1 MNRILIIDDDV
12 DTCNLLGGYLKSK
25 GHETEVAF
33 CGNKG
38 LQKFKTENFDLVIC
52 DYRLGDKEG
61 LEVLREIKEI
71 SPRTR
76 VIIITG
82 YSDIKTAVRVIKE
95 GAYDYI
101 SKPLI
106 AEEVLNVINS
116 SQKPDCDRLNQPDFS
131 ETKKP
136 GARSKKRITPS
147 GDFLKGVAPAIRNV
161 YREVDLVAFT
171 GYSVILYGESGTGK
185 EVIAKT
191 IHNQSPR
198 VGQPFIALDCGTL
211 SRELAG
217 SELFGHVKGAFTGA
231 HDDKAGHFE
240 IANGGT
246 LFLDEVSNLPYDVQA
261 SLLRVIQERKFKR
274 IGGTKEMSL
283 DIRIIVASNE
293 NLEESYR
300 KGRFRE
306 DLFHRLNEFSIVL
319 PPLRKRKPDISLF
332 ANYFLERV
340 NGELGKDI
348 TGIEHTAMESLVNYS
363 WPGNIR
369 ELKNVIR
376 RATLLADNGRIE
388 VQHLPW
394 HNDPV
399 AGVLYK
405 EGSVSLRHPFREK
418 EEGIHLKDAAS
429 HAEYETIMNVL
440 KQVNYNKSQAAII
453 LKIDRKTLYNKLKKF
468 QEELSNDN
476 RWKEF
481 LG

>member
-1 MNRILIIDDDV
+1 MKMNRILIIDDDV
-12 DTCNLLGGYLKSK
+12 DTCNLLSGYLKSK
-25 GHETEVAF
+25 GFETEVAF

-38 LQKFKTENFDLVIC
+38 LQKFKAGNFDLVIC

-61 LEVLREIKEI
+61 FEVLKEVKQI
-71 SPRTR
+71 NPRTR

-116 SQKPDCDRLNQPDFS
+116 TQRPEIDHADFR
-131 ETKKP
+131 E
-136 GARSKKRITPS
+136 AIEKKRPMGLKDKNRAS
-147 GDFLKGVAPAIRNV
+147 GWGDFLKGNAPVIRNV
-161 YREVDLVAFT
+161 YREVDLVAPT
-171 GYSVILYGESGTGK
+171 NYSIILYGESGTGK
-185 EVIAKT
+185 EVVAKT
-191 IHNQSPR
+191 IHHQSPR
-198 VGQPFIALDCGTL
+198 ANQPFIALDCGTL

-231 HDDKAGHFE
+231 LDDKSGHFE

-246 LFLDEVSNLPYDVQA
+246 LFLDEVANLPYDVQA

-293 NLEESYR
+293 DLEESYH
-300 KGRFRE
+300 KGKFRE

-319 PPLRKRKPDISLF
+319 PPLRKRKSDIPLF

-340 NGELGKDI
+340 NGELGKEIADI
-348 TGIEHTAMESLVNYS
+348 DAAAMESLVNYS

-376 RATLLADNGRIE
+376 RATLLADEGRITPE
-388 VQHLPW
+388 NLPW
-394 HNDPV
+394 HNDPSV
-399 AGVLYK
+399 ADVYHK
-405 EGSVSLRHPFREK
+405 APSLSRPSFREN
-418 EEGIHLKDAAS
+418 EEETNLKDAAS
-429 HAEYETIMNVL
+429 HAEYETVMNVL
-440 KQVNYNKSQAAII
+440 KQVNYNKSQAALI

-468 QEELSNDN
+468 REEFSRDN
-476 RWKEF
+476 A
-481 LG
+481 

>member
-12 DTCNLLGGYLKSK
+12 DTCNLLGGYLKRK
-25 GHETEVAF
+25 GFETEVAF

-38 LQKFKTENFDLVIC
+38 LQKFKNGNFDLVIC

-61 LEVLREIKEI
+61 FEVLKEVKQI
-71 SPRTR
+71 NPRVK

-116 SQKPDCDRLNQPDFS
+116 SRQANASEEHVPTEQAERKRPAPHERKFPDSD
-131 ETKKP
+131 E
-136 GARSKKRITPS
+136 
-147 GDFLKGVAPAIRNV
+147 FLRGSTSAIRHV
-161 YREVDLVAFT
+161 YREVDLVAPT
-171 GYSVILYGESGTGK
+171 SYSIILYGESGTGK

-191 IHNQSPR
+191 IHRQSPR
-198 VGQPFIALDCGTL
+198 AAQPFIALDCGTL
-211 SRELAG
+211 SKELAG

-231 HDDKAGHFE
+231 IDDKAGHFE

-246 LFLDEVSNLPYDVQA
+246 LFLDEVGNLPYDVQA

-274 IGGTKEMSL
+274 IGGTKETSL

-306 DLFHRLNEFSIVL
+306 DLFHRLNEFSVVL
-319 PPLRKRKPDISLF
+319 PPLRKRKADIPPF
-332 ANYFLERV
+332 AHYFLERV
-340 NGELGKDI
+340 NGELGKDVTDI
-348 TGIEHTAMESLVNYS
+348 DDAAMESLVNYS

-376 RATLLADNGRIE
+376 RATLLAAGGKIMLHD
-388 VQHLPW
+388 LPW
-394 HNDPV
+394 NGDFP
-399 AGVLYK
+399 K
-405 EGSVSLRHPFREK
+405 EDLPMEEPLTERIFLRDNEEKTNLRE
-418 EEGIHLKDAAS
+418 AANQ
-429 HAEYETIMNVL
+429 AEYETVMSVL

-468 QEELSNDN
+468 REEFSNDHA
-476 RWKEF
+476 
-481 LG
+481 

>member
-12 DTCNLLGGYLKSK
+12 DTCNLLAKYLKTK
-25 GHETEVAF
+25 GYETGVAF

-38 LQKFKTENFDLVIC
+38 LQKFKAEGFDLVIC

-61 LEVLREIKEI
+61 SDVLKEVKLINPKA
-71 SPRTR
+71 R

-106 AEEVLNVINS
+106 PEEVLSVVRS
-116 SQKPDCDRLNQPDFS
+116 ASQSGDCEAP
-131 ETKKP
+131 
-136 GARSKKRITPS
+136 PS
-147 GDFLKGVAPAIRNV
+147 GEKPRGAQPKPRRHTAAGDDFLKGNTPVIKNV
-161 YREVDLVAFT
+161 YREVDLVAPT
-171 GYSVILYGESGTGK
+171 GYSIILYGESGTGK
-185 EVIAKT
+185 EVIAKA
-191 IHNQSPR
+191 IHRQSPR
-198 VGQPFIALDCGTL
+198 ASQPFIALDCGTL

-231 HDDKAGHFE
+231 VDDKAGHFE

-246 LFLDEVSNLPYDVQA
+246 LFLDEVANLPFDVQA

-274 IGGTKEMSL
+274 IGGTKEMGL

-306 DLFHRLNEFSIVL
+306 DLYHRLNEFSIVL
-319 PPLRKRKPDISLF
+319 PALRKRKADIPLF
-332 ANYFLERV
+332 AHYFLGRV
-340 NGELGKDI
+340 NDELGKDI
-348 TGIEHTAMESLVNYS
+348 TEIETEAMKSLVDYS

-376 RATLLADNGRIE
+376 RATLLAEDGRITRE
-388 VQHLPW
+388 NLPW
-394 HNDPV
+394 HDDMISEDVYSRPLPV
-399 AGVLYK
+399 THLTG
-405 EGSVSLRHPFREK
+405 LRHP
-418 EEGIHLKDAAS
+418 EEEADLKGAAS
-429 HAEYETIMNVL
+429 YAEYETVMNVL
-440 KQVNYNKSQAAII
+440 RQVNYNKSQAAII

-468 QEELSNDN
+468 GEEFSNGNLQDN
-476 RWKEF
+476 P
-481 LG
+481 

>member
-1 MNRILIIDDDV
+1 MTNRILIIDDDV
-12 DTCNLLGGYLKSK
+12 DTCNLLGRYLATKGY
-25 GHETEVAF
+25 ETDVAF

-38 LQKFKTENFDLVIC
+38 LQKFKAGSFDMVIC

-61 LEVLREIKEI
+61 FEVLKEVKQLN
-71 SPRTR
+71 PRTR

-95 GAYDYI
+95 GAFDYI

-106 AEEVLNVINS
+106 PEEVLNVVNS
-116 SQKPDCDRLNQPDFS
+116 AS
-131 ETKKP
+131 ESPVAHTLEAERTGRP
-136 GARSKKRITPS
+136 VLPAVREKKRAGPAAE
-147 GDFLKGVAPAIRNV
+147 FLKGNAPVIRSV
-161 YREVDLVAFT
+161 YKEVDLVAPT
-171 GYSVILYGESGTGK
+171 GYSIILYGESGTGK

-191 IHNQSPR
+191 IHRQSPR
-198 VGQPFIALDCGTL
+198 ASQPFIALDCGTL

-231 HDDKAGHFE
+231 LDDKTGHFE

-246 LFLDEVSNLPYDVQA
+246 LFLDEVANLPYDVQA

-274 IGGTKEMSL
+274 IGGTREMSL

-319 PPLRKRKPDISLF
+319 PPLRKRKSDIPLF
-332 ANYFLERV
+332 VSYFLERV
-340 NGELGKDI
+340 NEELAKNI
-348 TGIEHTAMESLVNYS
+348 TEVDDAAMESLVNYS

-376 RATLLADNGRIE
+376 RATLLATHGRITPE
-388 VQHLPW
+388 NLPW
-394 HNDPV
+394 HDDLAQPV
-399 AGVLYK
+399 SYSYSTAL
-405 EGSVSLRHPFREK
+405 SRPFFREG
-418 EEGIHLKDAAS
+418 EEETNLKGAAS
-429 HAEYETIMNVL
+429 QAEYETVMNVL
-440 KQVNYNKSQAAII
+440 KQVNYNKSQAAIL

-468 QEELSNDN
+468 REEFSKDDL
-476 RWKEF
+476 
-481 LG
+481 

>member
-12 DTCNLLGGYLKSK
+12 DTCNLLAGYLKSK
-25 GHETEVAF
+25 GYETEVAF

-38 LQKFKTENFDLVIC
+38 LQKFRAGGFDLVIC

-61 LEVLREIKEI
+61 SDVLKEVKQTD
-71 SPRTR
+71 PKTR

-95 GAYDYI
+95 GAFDYI

-106 AEEVLNVINS
+106 PEEVLSVIHNAAELHNDHMGFTDHL
-116 SQKPDCDRLNQPDFS
+116 QKHKSAPFRV
-131 ETKKP
+131 
-136 GARSKKRITPS
+136 KKRSPH
-147 GDFLKGVAPAIRNV
+147 GDDFLRGNASAIKNV
-161 YREVDLVAFT
+161 YREVDLVAPT

-191 IHNQSPR
+191 IHQQSPR
-198 VGQPFIALDCGTL
+198 AAQPFIALDCGTL

-246 LFLDEVSNLPYDVQA
+246 LFLDEVANLPYDVQA

-274 IGGTKEMSL
+274 IGGTKEVNL

-293 NLEESYR
+293 NLEEAYHR
-300 KGRFRE
+300 GKFRE

-319 PPLRKRKPDISLF
+319 PPLRKRKGDILLF
-332 ANYFLERV
+332 ARYFLDRV
-340 NGELGKDI
+340 NEELGKDI
-348 TGIEHTAMESLVNYS
+348 TEIEASAEESLVNYS

-376 RATLLADNGRIE
+376 RATLLAEDGRITSSN
-388 VQHLPW
+388 LPW
-394 HNDPV
+394 QSD
-399 AGVLYK
+399 ATL
-405 EGSVSLRHPFREK
+405 
-418 EEGIHLKDAAS
+418 EEVYTPSPAVRPPAYRKPEEETNLKGAAT
-429 HAEYETIMNVL
+429 HAEYETVMNVL
-440 KQVNYNKSQAAII
+440 KQVNYNKSQAAIL

-468 QEELSNDN
+468 REDFSSD
-476 RWKEF
+476 RV
-481 LG
+481 